1 MTGNVLKDMIG
12 LLVKG
17 QLSFGLFFELLYM
30 LVPTALSYALPF
42 GILVGVLLVLGR
54 LSSQNEIVAMR
65 SAGVGLHRI
74 TSPIF
79 FLAIIGVA
87 ACLVV
92 NLYYGPNAKT
102 RYEKVL
108 KDAVR
113 ISPLSFVVE
122 KTFIRDFPG
131 RVIYVEE
138 KDGDRLVNFW
148 GWELDDK
155 NRVTTFVRA
164 ESGYLEY
171 DDEDNFIMLILE
183 NCLVES
189 RNPKEP
195 ENFSKARL
203 SAGSF
208 GRISQQLPLDKI
220 TGSGD
225 SFRKKMSWMNFNEL
239 IGEIQRWKN
248 SPAEELTPD
257 EIARG
262 KMQVQIVLHEK
273 LALGFSV
280 LSLAFLAVPLGIKV
294 QRKETSANLGIAMV
308 LAMFFYFCMNMIG
321 LLDKYPALRPDLLL
335 WLPNLLYQA
344 LGFWLWSRLSRKG

>member
-1 MTGNVLKDMIG
+1 VLKDMIG

-17 QLSFGLFFELLYM
+17 QLSFPLFFELIYM
-30 LVPTALSYALPF
+30 LVPTVLSYALPF
-42 GILVGVLLVLGR
+42 GILVGILLVLGR

-74 TSPIF
+74 ASPIF
-79 FLAIIGVA
+79 FLAILGVA

-102 RYEKVL
+102 RYERVL

-138 KDGDRLVNFW
+138 KEKDKLINFW
-148 GWELDDK
+148 LWELDEK
-155 NRVTTFVRA
+155 NRVTNFVHA

-171 DDEDNFIMLILE
+171 DEEDNFIILVLE
-183 NCLVES
+183 NCLVEN
-189 RNPKEP
+189 RNQNDP

-203 SAGSF
+203 RTGSF
-208 GRISQQLPLDKI
+208 GKISQQLPLDKI
-220 TGSGD
+220 IGGGD

-239 IGEIQRWKN
+239 IEEIRRWQD
-248 SPAEELTPD
+248 SPPEELTAE

-335 WLPNLLYQA
+335 WLPNLLYQV
-344 LGFWLWSRLSRKG
+344 LGFWLWSRVGRKG